1 MLLVFPKEKDGFGQ
15 ENQLFPRQKMVW
27 AWKTNF
33 YPSEKDGFGKENQLF
48 PWENQKNKNT
58 IFWETM
64 RPKSTKMVTP
74 KPSLA

>member
-1 MLLVFPKEKDGFGQ
+1 
-15 ENQLFPRQKMVW
+15 MVLGR
-27 AWKTNF
+27 KTNF
-33 YPSEKDGFGKENQLF
+33 FLGKRWFGRERPTFIPRKKMVLGRKLF